1 MARSAAEHGPQ
12 YRRARSVVPP
22 GAAVNIIVFPGR
34 CFFAGIGAD
43 GSHLML
49 PMSRIVFFMSIFVR
63 LLKF

>member
-1 MARSAAEHGPQ
+1 MARSAAEHAPQ
-12 YRRARSVVPP
+12 YHRARSAVPP
-22 GAAVNIIVFPGR
+22 GAAVNIIVLPGR
-34 CFFAGIGAD
+34 CFLPVLGAD